1 MIRGTHQH
9 VLSIIPGYRFLR
21 IVGFLSGLAA
31 GSGCI
36 LWIQKQEILMFGNP
50 TDSGKEMFKFV
61 KTRLHTKDICTPFL
75 QPLQWLLVSWDV
87 SWVQL
92 IPLHPPS

>member
-1 MIRGTHQH
+1 MYISMIRGTHQH

-50 TDSGKEMFKFV
+50 TDSGEEMFKFC
-61 KTRLHTKDICTPFL
+61 KNT
-75 QPLQWLLVSWDV
+75 S
-87 SWVQL
+87 SY
-92 IPLHPPS
+92 